1 MRGIRSSCAFPSR
14 GADAIEQTTNDS
26 TSWFF
31 IILDVHRAIY
41 CAMIAALKGTAGI
54 GAFSAKLRAEWLDYF
69 EASRSDPTLK
79 PPKGDYVLRLCDLL
93 ERVERGTADMMGPP
107 LQLTPE
113 QRADILKLNEFRG
126 DLEHVK
132 PQSWSLETSGLPR
145 ISANAAEAFSVLLQS
160 FQHHLE
166 VEEIEELERAISKL
180 RALKSEYPSSPPSS
194 WLG

>member
-1 MRGIRSSCAFPSR
+1 
-14 GADAIEQTTNDS
+14 
-26 TSWFF
+26 
-31 IILDVHRAIY
+31 
-41 CAMIAALKGTAGI
+41 
-54 GAFSAKLRAEWLDYF
+54 
-69 EASRSDPTLK
+69 
-79 PPKGDYVLRLCDLL
+79 
-93 ERVERGTADMMGPP
+93 
-107 LQLTPE
+107 
-113 QRADILKLNEFRG
+113 
-126 DLEHVK
+126 LEHVK